1 MENKNNKCFS
11 IEHKEIDAIS
21 FCFECKINMCNKC
34 ENLHSKLF
42 KNHQTYKLEK
52 DLNEIF
58 TGFCKYKNHKDEL
71 EFFCKDH
78 NELCCTACISKIKKE
93 GKGQHTDCNVCL
105 IEEIINEKKQKLN
118 ENIANLENLSNNINE
133 LINQL
138 KTIYEK
144 INKDKEEIKLKIQKI
159 FTKIRNAINDRED
172 SLLNEVDKIYDNTY
186 FNENIIKDSEKL
198 PDKIIAS
205 LENGKKMKEK
215 WNEENKLNLL
225 INECINIEN
234 NINQINSINK
244 NITKCKIFSE
254 IKIKFSPDDE
264 NEIQNYIQKMKT
276 FGQIVKDNNE
286 KITNELFESINY
298 LVSNNILIDSNII
311 KNNFELAQINN
322 GIKHQLNKNI
332 KKINLLY
339 RCSRDGDSISS
350 FHKHCDN
357 HSNVLFLI
365 ETKENRKFG
374 GFTSLHYCQNGGYS
388 KDDNAFIFSLTNK
401 ENYYINK
408 GKNAL
413 CLDGRGIIFG
423 QTSNHGS
430 EFHISDSEPCLT
442 ADNSFDDTGS
452 NNCYD
457 YGKRK
462 HVLAGK
468 KTFTVLD
475 YEVFELLL

>member
-11 IEHKEIDAIS
+11 IEHKEIIANS
-21 FCFECKINMCNKC
+21 YCFECKIYMCNKC

-42 KNHQTYKLEK
+42 KNHQSHKLDK

-58 TGFCKYKNHKDEL
+58 TGFCKYRNHKDEL
-71 EFFCKDH
+71 EFFCKNH

-93 GKGQHTDCNVCL
+93 GKGQHTDCDVCL
-105 IEEIINEKKQKLN
+105 IEDIINEKKQKLN
-118 ENIANLENLSNNINE
+118 ENMGKLENLSNNINE
-133 LINQL
+133 IINQL

-144 INKDKEEIKLKIQKI
+144 INKDKEEIKLKIQNI
-159 FTKIRNAINDRED
+159 FTKIRNALNDRED
-172 SLLNEVDKIYDNTY
+172 SLITEVDKIYDNTY

-198 PDKIIAS
+198 PDKIISS
-205 LENGKKMKEK
+205 LENWKKINGK

-234 NINQINSINK
+234 NINQINSINV
-244 NITKCKIFSE
+244 NIAKFKILSE
-254 IKIKFSPDDE
+254 LKIKFSPEEE
-264 NEIQNYIQKMKT
+264 NEIQKFLQNIKT
-276 FGQIVKDNNE
+276 FGKIENDINE
-286 KITNELFESINY
+286 KITESINY
-298 LVSNNILIDSNII
+298 LVINNIIIDSNII
-311 KNNFELAQINN
+311 KNKFELAQINN
-322 GIKHQLNKNI
+322 GVKHQLNKNI

-350 FHKHCDN
+350 FHKNCDN
-357 HSNVLFLI
+357 HSNVLFLV

-374 GFTSLHYCQNGGYS
+374 GFTSLHYSQSGGYS

-401 ENYYINK
+401 ENYYIIK

-413 CLDGRGIIFG
+413 CLDNRGIIFG
-423 QTSNHGS
+423 QTSNTGS
-430 EFHISDSEPCLT
+430 EFHISNREPCLT

-457 YGKRK
+457 YGGRK
-462 HVLAGK
+462 HALAGK
-468 KTFTVLD
+468 KQFTVLD
-475 YEVFELLL
+475 YEVFELQL